1 MDERKWI
8 ESILAGDMQRFSC
21 LISKYE
27 KMAFTL
33 AFRIVGNREEA
44 EEVTQDAFLKM
55 YQALPDF
62 RFESKFSSWFY
73 RIVYRTALSAIRRQ
87 SLFTDVED
95 VDTSNVTVEEQ
106 EQASALL
113 EQNDRKKVIQ
123 KTLKELPKSEALLLT
138 LFYLQECTI
147 DEISQITGLSNVNV
161 KTKLFRARKHFY
173 SVLEK
178 EMKNEIKRFI
188 MKQNNQSL
196 DQLTRRLMEESIEQP
211 SSNLD
216 SRIMGLLR
224 KEQQIK
230 KKTVSFSS
238 LPSAENIIWG
248 MVVYLMVVGAFFYL
262 SGGNI
267 AEMKETIVSV
277 VDHYALGIV
286 TISAGTLLFSLCL
299 WTDNRRKWRMK
310 RS

>member
-1 MDERKWI
+1 
-8 ESILAGDMQRFSC
+8 
-21 LISKYE
+21 
-27 KMAFTL
+27 
-33 AFRIVGNREEA
+33 
-44 EEVTQDAFLKM
+44 
-55 YQALPDF
+55 
-62 RFESKFSSWFY
+62 
-73 RIVYRTALSAIRRQ
+73 
-87 SLFTDVED
+87 
-95 VDTSNVTVEEQ
+95 
-106 EQASALL
+106 
-113 EQNDRKKVIQ
+113 
-123 KTLKELPKSEALLLT
+123 
-138 LFYLQECTI
+138 
-147 DEISQITGLSNVNV
+147 
-161 KTKLFRARKHFY
+161 
-173 SVLEK
+173 
-178 EMKNEIKRFI
+178 

-211 SSNLD
+211 SSNLN

-230 KKTVSFSS
+230 KKTVYFSS

>member
-8 ESILAGDMQRFSC
+8 ESILAGDMQSFSC

-62 RFESKFSSWFY
+62 RFESRFSSWFY

-178 EMKNEIKRFI
+178 EMKNEIK
-188 MKQNNQSL
+188 
-196 DQLTRRLMEESIEQP
+196 D
-211 SSNLD
+211 
-216 SRIMGLLR
+216 LL
-224 KEQQIK
+224 
-230 KKTVSFSS
+230 
-238 LPSAENIIWG
+238 
-248 MVVYLMVVGAFFYL
+248 
-262 SGGNI
+262 
-267 AEMKETIVSV
+267 
-277 VDHYALGIV
+277 
-286 TISAGTLLFSLCL
+286 
-299 WTDNRRKWRMK
+299 
-310 RS
+310 

>member
-8 ESILAGDMQRFSC
+8 ESILAGDMQSFSC

-73 RIVYRTALSAIRRQ
+73 RIVYRTALSTIRRQ
-87 SLFTDVED
+87 SLFSDVDD

-178 EMKNEIKRFI
+178 KMKNEIK
-188 MKQNNQSL
+188 
-196 DQLTRRLMEESIEQP
+196 D
-211 SSNLD
+211 
-216 SRIMGLLR
+216 LL
-224 KEQQIK
+224 
-230 KKTVSFSS
+230 
-238 LPSAENIIWG
+238 
-248 MVVYLMVVGAFFYL
+248 
-262 SGGNI
+262 
-267 AEMKETIVSV
+267 
-277 VDHYALGIV
+277 
-286 TISAGTLLFSLCL
+286 
-299 WTDNRRKWRMK
+299 
-310 RS
+310 

>member
-1 MDERKWI
+1 
-8 ESILAGDMQRFSC
+8 
-21 LISKYE
+21 
-27 KMAFTL
+27 
-33 AFRIVGNREEA
+33 
-44 EEVTQDAFLKM
+44 
-55 YQALPDF
+55 
-62 RFESKFSSWFY
+62 
-73 RIVYRTALSAIRRQ
+73 
-87 SLFTDVED
+87 
-95 VDTSNVTVEEQ
+95 
-106 EQASALL
+106 
-113 EQNDRKKVIQ
+113 
-123 KTLKELPKSEALLLT
+123 
-138 LFYLQECTI
+138 
-147 DEISQITGLSNVNV
+147 
-161 KTKLFRARKHFY
+161 
-173 SVLEK
+173 
-178 EMKNEIKRFI
+178 

-211 SSNLD
+211 SSNLN